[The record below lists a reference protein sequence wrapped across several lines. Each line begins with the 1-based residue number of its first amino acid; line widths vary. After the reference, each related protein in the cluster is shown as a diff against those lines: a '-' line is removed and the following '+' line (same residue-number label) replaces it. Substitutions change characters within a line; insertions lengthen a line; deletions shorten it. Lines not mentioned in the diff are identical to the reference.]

1 MYKTPIKIFYRPEM
15 SFKDTSNKQF
25 SINRD
30 KPRLFVE
37 YLQKSELKDS
47 IEIVQNREKIDDKDL
62 LLGHTQEYLSDFFSA
77 DPRIEAS
84 IGIKLTPE
92 YLESTKY
99 EVSTLYHAIKYALQ
113 YPETIT
119 HSLACWFHHA
129 WPTGGRMLC
138 GLNGQVIAS
147 CKIYQELWAK
157 GVYIDLDH
165 HYWNAIDESRWFN
178 DIIDKAI
185 PPYWNINPEGE
196 HQHFLSDLKQKLNT
210 ININEVDYI
219 VYCHWVDSCE
229 WDVFGGKLTED
240 EWLECTRMVLGF
252 IKEQQKKIP
261 IILALFGG
269 YRNKM
274 EEMFDLYKK
283 DLFYFM

>member
-119 HSLACWFHHA
+119 HSLAC
-129 WPTGGRMLC
+129 
-138 GLNGQVIAS
+138 
-147 CKIYQELWAK
+147 
-157 GVYIDLDH
+157 
-165 HYWNAIDESRWFN
+165 
-178 DIIDKAI
+178 
-185 PPYWNINPEGE
+185 
-196 HQHFLSDLKQKLNT
+196 
-210 ININEVDYI
+210 
-219 VYCHWVDSCE
+219 
-229 WDVFGGKLTED
+229 
-240 EWLECTRMVLGF
+240 
-252 IKEQQKKIP
+252 
-261 IILALFGG
+261 
-269 YRNKM
+269 
-274 EEMFDLYKK
+274 
-283 DLFYFM
+283 